1 MSADEGFNE
10 LQKVLKQKTS
20 LIKMCDEIW
29 ADNENFVK
37 KAEVDNNMILMVA
50 LSALKGKCDENL
62 FDIKSLEQA
71 IITIEE
77 KGKKL

>member
-1 MSADEGFNE
+1 
-10 LQKVLKQKTS
+10 
-20 LIKMCDEIW
+20 MCDEIW